1 LVFITKN
8 LKKDKEL
15 KEFYHCDE
23 IGIKNIFA
31 QKSILLILPN
41 SLNFWIKK
49 SAQAGAHVQFLLVTN
64 LDLRQ
69 WQT

>member
-8 LKKDKEL
+8 LKKDNEL

-31 QKSILLILPN
+31 QKSILLILPT
-41 SLNFWIKK
+41 SFNFWIKSRRK
-49 SAQAGAHVQFLLVTN
+49 PAHTYNFC
-64 LDLRQ
+64 
-69 WQT
+69 W

>member
-31 QKSILLILPN
+31 QKSILLILKF
-41 SLNFWIKK
+41 LDKK
-49 SAQAGAHVQFLLVTN
+49 VGASRRTRTIFVGN
-64 LDLRQ
+64 
-69 WQT
+69 